1 LRSFGAFCFVFV
13 TAIGCGR
20 TEQVSRINDVEIVA
34 SDYAFQAPQQLPA
47 GRTTF
52 RFTNNGKQRHELN
65 ITRLKK
71 GVSTEQMLS
80 AIRADQSVKSL
91 TEGSVGVLFAEPGG
105 TSSSGLT
112 VDLMPGQSYAVI
124 CIFRDSAGAKPHYD
138 LGMSTMIS
146 VNDGKA
152 VAAASQA
159 ATDTIIATDYAY
171 QYPRTLAPGR
181 HTFWMRNE
189 GKQRHELSFSLLK
202 KGVTL
207 ARLLEVE
214 KSGASVDS
222 LFDGDLG
229 LLHARGGEAPV
240 GNLTFDMLPDREY
253 VIACFFQDDE
263 KSPEHY
269 KLGMFGS
276 IRTPGAAT
284 KQ

>member
-1 LRSFGAFCFVFV
+1 M
-13 TAIGCGR
+13 TATGCARPEQPGR
-20 TEQVSRINDVEIVA
+20 VNDVEIIA
-34 SDYAFQAPQQLPA
+34 SDYAFKAPQQVPA

-52 RFTNNGKQRHELN
+52 RFTNNGVRRHELN
-65 ITRLKK
+65 VSRLKK
-71 GVSTEQMLS
+71 GVSTEQILT

-91 TEGSVGVLFAEPGG
+91 IEGPVGVLFAEPGG
-105 TSSSGLT
+105 RSPSGLT
-112 VDLMPGQSYAVI
+112 VDLTPGESYAVI

-138 LGMSTMIS
+138 LGMSTTIS
-146 VNDGKA
+146 VSGGNV
-152 VAAASQA
+152 VAPASQA

-181 HTFWMRNE
+181 HTFSMRNE
-189 GKQRHELSFSLLK
+189 GKQRHELSFSLMK
-202 KGVTL
+202 QGVTL

-214 KSGASVDS
+214 KSGAGVDS
-222 LFDGDLG
+222 LFDGDYG

-253 VIACFFQDDE
+253 LIACFFQDDE

-276 IRTPGAAT
+276 IRTPSATT

>member
-1 LRSFGAFCFVFV
+1 LKLFGAFCFAVA
-13 TAIGCGR
+13 TATGCAS
-20 TEQVSRINDVEIVA
+20 TEQPARVNDVEIIA
-34 SDYAFQAPQQLPA
+34 SDYAFKAPQRLPA

-71 GVSTEQMLS
+71 GVSTDQMLA

-105 TSSSGLT
+105 RSQSGLT
-112 VDLMPGQSYAVI
+112 VDLTPGESYAVI

-138 LGMSTMIS
+138 LGMSAMIS
-146 VNDGKA
+146 VSGGK
-152 VAAASQA
+152 VVVPGSQA

-171 QYPRTLAPGR
+171 QYPRRLAPGR

-207 ARLLEVE
+207 AHLLEVE

-276 IRTPGAAT
+276 IRVASAAI